1 METKSKKYKLTKYG
15 ERAHYNGWMNSETYS
30 KLEALTRAN
39 QSSQVKTLEF
49 LIEKAFKARGLK
61 IQSTVNEFI

>member
-1 METKSKKYKLTKYG
+1 METKSKKYKQTKYG

-30 KLEALTRAN
+30 KLEALTKAN

-49 LIEKAFKARGLK
+49 LIEKAFKTSGLQL
-61 IQSTVNEFI
+61 QSTVNKFI